1 MAQSLNLRID
11 QGSDYLINLTVS
23 DETGIPYDLNEWT
36 ANSSFAKHHTSSTY
50 YDFNT
55 ETIVPNA
62 GNLNLVLPGADSS
75 NIPAGRYY
83 YDVVLKSNA
92 NTAVKRVMQGVVTI
106 DPKVSR

>member
-23 DETGIPYDLNEWT
+23 DETGIPYDLTEWT

-55 ETIVPNA
+55 EAVVPAN
-62 GNLNLVLPGADSS
+62 GNLNLVLPGADSTD
-75 NIPAGRYY
+75 IPSGRYY